1 MTRRRRL
8 ALQGLGA
15 LGLAAVA
22 VPAVVLGLGG
32 GLQVPAAP
40 VTQGRFV
47 RRVVAEGILK
57 AVEATPLVA
66 PLEAEGS
73 LKIVWLVPDG
83 SRVRKDDVVVRFDPT
98 EFEKKLADSES
109 DRATARSKLA
119 GARASSLGELRN
131 LERDADLARRELELA
146 DRFEAKDPAIFS
158 RQQIIESEI
167 DRELASVRADNA
179 RNVRAVKEK
188 LSEVSADLIE
198 IERRKAELGIAHAR
212 KALTAV
218 EIRAPHDGIV
228 VYKRDRRQTPP
239 KIGDTVWSGEA
250 LGEMPQPDVLEA
262 EVFVLEAD
270 AGGLAA
276 GQAAEVVVEAR
287 AGATYR
293 ATVKSVDRL
302 ARPRVPW
309 IPVQYFRATLK
320 LERTDPQAMKPG
332 QRVVA
337 TLVLDEREAALT
349 VPRSAVFDKD
359 GKKVVYRRQGRRFE
373 PVEVEA
379 GPVAVGRMVVE
390 KGLSEGDWV
399 ALQDPTRP
407 VEEQEPGSVPVEA
420 SAPGGAAA
428 GGAR

>member
-15 LGLAAVA
+15 LGLAALA
-22 VPAVVLGLGG
+22 VPAAVLGLGG
-32 GLQVPAAP
+32 GPQVPVAP

-47 RRVVAEGILK
+47 RRVVAEGVLK

-73 LKIVWLVPDG
+73 LKIAWLVPDG
-83 SRVRKDDVVVRFDPT
+83 SRVRKDEVVVRFDPT
-98 EFEKKLADSES
+98 ELAKKLADSES
-109 DRATARSKLA
+109 DRATADSKLA
-119 GARASSLGELRN
+119 GARASSQAELRN
-131 LERDADLARRELELA
+131 LERDAELARRELELA
-146 DRFEAKDPAIFS
+146 GRFEAKDPVIFS
-158 RQQIIESEI
+158 KQQIIESEI
-167 DRELASVRADNA
+167 DRELASVRVDNA
-179 RNVRAVKEK
+179 RSVRAVKGK

-228 VYKRDRRQTPP
+228 VYKRDWRQTLP
-239 KIGDTVWSGEA
+239 KVGDTVWSGEP

-276 GQAAEVVVEAR
+276 GQAAEVVVEASP
-287 AGATYR
+287 GTTYR
-293 ATVKSVDRL
+293 AKVKSVDRL

-309 IPVQYFRATLK
+309 IPVQYFRATLE
-320 LERTDPQAMKPG
+320 LERTEPQAMKPG

-337 TLVLDEREAALT
+337 TLMLDEREAALT

-359 GKKVVYRRQGRRFE
+359 GKKLVYRREGRRFQ

-390 KGLSEGDWV
+390 KGLAEGDWV

-407 VEEQEPGSVPVEA
+407 VEEGEAGSALREA
-420 SAPGGAAA
+420 LSAPGRA